1 MDRRRIQARGRE
13 ALGEALESG
22 RKAFEGAWGPFA
34 ASAYRERAP
43 RHPGEGRV
51 GASQDRALTIGKA
64 RVSVRAT
71 NEKNRQRGKAKR
83 EANEHRIRLIN
94 QARIASTRELRAKD
108 IAVKRQMGIL
118 SAKKARDELAK
129 IENHRSNVTIMDLE
143 NPNNNGFIRKFLF
156 GFQGNK

>member
-1 MDRRRIQARGRE
+1 M
-13 ALGEALESG
+13 
-22 RKAFEGAWGPFA
+22 
-34 ASAYRERAP
+34 
-43 RHPGEGRV
+43 
-51 GASQDRALTIGKA
+51 
-64 RVSVRAT
+64 
-71 NEKNRQRGKAKR
+71 
-83 EANEHRIRLIN
+83 IN